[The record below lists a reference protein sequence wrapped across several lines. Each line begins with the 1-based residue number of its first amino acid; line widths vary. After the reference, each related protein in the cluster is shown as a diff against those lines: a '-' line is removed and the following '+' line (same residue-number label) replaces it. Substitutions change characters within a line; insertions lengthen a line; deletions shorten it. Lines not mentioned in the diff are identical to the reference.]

1 MLEKIGIIAICETR
15 ITKQV
20 SISLFE
26 VTQTETSAGGTLPY
40 IANHLSYECHNDLNI
55 YKNNEMESI
64 FVEVFNPR
72 ESNIIT

>member
-40 IANHLSYECHNDLNI
+40 IANHLSYKCHNDLNI